1 MESCLLPP
9 GSLARGRWAAGQ
21 SRGAFLAL
29 QAWENA
35 KDTFRKHSS
44 KWYNFWVGGPK
55 QMTQSIIII
64 GAGIAGL
71 SAGCY
76 AQMNGYKTRIFELH
90 DKPGGLCTSWT
101 RKGYTFDGCIEWTI
115 GSRAGTPVNRI
126 FAELGAVQGR
136 RFIAH
141 DVMQRIEGS
150 DGRALTIYTNIDQLE
165 RHMKELSPADSAVIE
180 ELCNVGRR
188 WIPFVDLVDPS
199 GLLEGIK
206 MGFSMMPF
214 LSLLQKYG
222 KITAEAFAARF
233 SDPFLRQALMA
244 FGSVNGCLGIPVAGL
259 MYWPAAAHIRDAGY
273 PIGGS
278 LEFARAIERR
288 YLDLGGE
295 MHYRSRVGKILVE
308 ADPAGRG
315 DRAVGVRLVDGSEHY
330 ADVVISAA
338 DGHATIFDMLEGRY
352 ASDKVRGYYEKL
364 PIYKSWIQVSLGVA
378 RDLSGE
384 APRVSY
390 WLDEPIDIAG
400 QKIGCISFRHYC
412 MDPSMAP
419 PGKSVV
425 VVLFDSD
432 HAYWK
437 PLYKE
442 RERYEAEKK
451 EIAAKVI
458 DALERRLPGISG
470 QIEEVDVSTPMT
482 VERYTGNWQGS
493 QEGWLITT
501 DTIMIM
507 GRGMDKTLPGL
518 TNLYMAGQWVE
529 PGGGVSASALS
540 GWRVVRMLCKKDR
553 KKFSTSLPT
562 VS

>member
-1 MESCLLPP
+1 
-9 GSLARGRWAAGQ
+9 
-21 SRGAFLAL
+21 
-29 QAWENA
+29 
-35 KDTFRKHSS
+35 
-44 KWYNFWVGGPK
+44 
-55 QMTQSIIII
+55 MTQSIII

-115 GSRAGTPVNRI
+115 GSKAGTPVNCI

-136 RFIAH
+136 RFIDH

-188 WIPFVDLVDPS
+188 LTPFVDLVDPS
-199 GLLEGIK
+199 GLLERIK
-206 MGFSMMPF
+206 MTIEMLPF
-214 LSLLQKYG
+214 IGIMLQYG
-222 KITAEAFAARF
+222 KITTKAFAARF
-233 SDPFLRQALMA
+233 SDPLLRRALMA
-244 FGSVNGCLGIPVAGL
+244 FADVNGGTGIPVAGL
-259 MYWPAAAHIRDAGY
+259 MYMPAAAHIRDAGY

-278 LEFARAIERR
+278 LEFAQAIERR
-288 YLDLGGE
+288 YFDLGGE
-295 MHYRSRVGKILVE
+295 LHYRSRVEKILVE

-315 DRAVGVRLVDGSEHY
+315 DRAVGVRLVDGSEHR

-352 ASDKVRGYYEKL
+352 VSDKVRGYYEKL
-364 PIYKSWIQVSLGVA
+364 PIYKSWVQVSLGVA
-378 RDLSGE
+378 RNLSNE
-384 APRVSY
+384 ASRVSY
-390 WLDEPIDIAG
+390 WIDEPIDIAG
-400 QKIGCISFRHYC
+400 EKIDRIDIRQFS
-412 MDPSMAP
+412 MDPTMAP

-425 VVLFDSD
+425 IVIFDSD

-437 PLYKE
+437 ELCKDP
-442 RERYEAEKK
+442 ERYEAEKK
-451 EIAAKVI
+451 DIAVKVI
-458 DALERRLPGISG
+458 DRLERRLPGISG
-470 QIEEVDVSTPMT
+470 QIEVVDVSTPMT

-507 GRGMDKTLPGL
+507 GIGMGKTLPGL
-518 TNLYMAGQWVE
+518 TNFYMAGQWVE

-540 GWRVVRMLCKKDR
+540 GWRVIRMLCKKDR
-553 KKFSTSLPT
+553 KKFSTSLPAG
-562 VS
+562 S

>member
-1 MESCLLPP
+1 MKE
-9 GSLARGRWAAGQ
+9 
-21 SRGAFLAL
+21 
-29 QAWENA
+29 
-35 KDTFRKHSS
+35 
-44 KWYNFWVGGPK
+44 
-55 QMTQSIIII
+55 IIII

-90 DKPGGLCTSWT
+90 DKPGGLCTSWK
-101 RKGYTFDGCIEWTI
+101 RQGYTFDGCIEWTI
-115 GSRAGTPVNRI
+115 GSKAGSEVNRI

-136 RFIAH
+136 RFIDY
-141 DVMQRIEGS
+141 DVFHRIEGS
-150 DGRALTIYTNIDQLE
+150 DGRTFSAYSDIDQLE
-165 RHMKELSPADSAVIE
+165 RHMKELSPADSAAIE

-188 WIPFVDLVDPS
+188 LTPFVDLVDPS

-206 MGFSMMPF
+206 MSIRMLSF
-214 LSLLQKYG
+214 LSILLKYG
-222 KITAEAFAARF
+222 KISAEAFASRF
-233 SDPFLRQALMA
+233 HDTFLRQALVA
-244 FGSVNGCLGIPVAGL
+244 FADINGGTGIPVAGL
-259 MYWPAAAHIRDAGY
+259 MYMPAAAHIRDAGY
-273 PIGGS
+273 PAGGS

-295 MHYRSRVGKILVE
+295 IHYSSRVEKILVE

-315 DRAVGVRLVDGSEHY
+315 DHAVGVRLLDGSEHR
-330 ADVVISAA
+330 AEVVISAA
-338 DGHATIFDMLEGRY
+338 DGHATIFDMLESRY
-352 ASDKVRGYYEKL
+352 VSGKLRAYYDKL
-364 PIYKSWIQVSLGVA
+364 PIYPSWVQVSLGVA
-378 RDLSGE
+378 RDLSNE
-384 APRVSY
+384 APRVTY
-390 WLDEPIDIAG
+390 WLDKPIDIAD
-400 QKIGCISFRHYC
+400 QKIDRIDFRHFC

-425 VVLFDSD
+425 VVQFASE

-437 PLYKE
+437 ALYNE
-442 RERYEAEKK
+442 PERYEAEKK
-451 EIAAKVI
+451 EIANKVI
-458 DALERRLPGISG
+458 DSLERRLPGISE
-470 QIEEVDVSTPMT
+470 QVEVVDVSTPMT

-518 TNLYMAGQWVE
+518 TNFYMAGQWVE

-553 KKFSTSLPT
+553 RKFSASLPA
-562 VS
+562 VC